1 MADPSALGAG
11 ASSEGAGRGGGVGR
25 GRGART
31 RGAGGRGAG
40 GGRGRGRGRGAVPTK
55 HANAWAIRPAR
66 DSREVKPHADMVGWS
81 PVHIS
86 KPTLEYE
93 DVVRKVHVD
102 SAAQQYTAAV
112 VEKMRIAL
120 NGDCSPLK
128 IFEHLASEGIEVM
141 LKYIRSGMEIANRK
155 ARAAGGGTVLYV
167 LPELWE
173 MYSFLATQYYVGVL
187 GMSVG
192 W

>member
-1 MADPSALGAG
+1 
-11 ASSEGAGRGGGVGR
+11 
-25 GRGART
+25 
-31 RGAGGRGAG
+31 
-40 GGRGRGRGRGAVPTK
+40 
-55 HANAWAIRPAR
+55 
-66 DSREVKPHADMVGWS
+66 MVGWS

-167 LPELWE
+167 FERLLSRTCLSGALLWLVRGV
-173 MYSFLATQYYVGVL
+173 MVRYFLSA
-187 GMSVG
+187 
-192 W
+192 